1 MYEEFKLVIGMERV
15 IKGEGIQLS
24 TSSIIFSSK
33 EEFCDVAIGLQ
44 LNLSWENLYISNW
57 QFYLKQA
64 VNFGWW
70 TNHPI
75 AFLVSRWLGPHS
87 FL

>member
-44 LNLSWENLYISNW
+44 LNLS
-57 QFYLKQA
+57 
-64 VNFGWW
+64 
-70 TNHPI
+70 
-75 AFLVSRWLGPHS
+75 
-87 FL
+87 